1 MTADQSN
8 ESGEAKSRQELRQR
22 GAEVLSQL
30 GHGTAPP
37 RPRPLYLASVGGM
50 QHYTS
55 DALWGSVWSRPDLT
69 MRIRVLVTVS
79 ILASLQRM
87 AQLRTYLNS
96 ALNVG
101 VDVTEVREALIQ
113 CAAFAGFPTTVNAL
127 ELLREVLEGRGL
139 PIDTAEVTEVELD
152 ELDGRGL
159 KLQQQLFGAASAV
172 EVAGAQ
178 QVLALIERRFV
189 FGEIFHRPG
198 LDLLSRAICALASTV
213 ALRMPEEERAWI
225 GACLRVGIE
234 PATVGG
240 IVVQSAYY
248 VGFPAAREA
257 MRIANEVLPAD

>member
-1 MTADQSN
+1 MTADQTN
-8 ESGEAKSRQELRQR
+8 TPGEATTRQELRLR

-30 GHGTAPP
+30 GHGTTPP
-37 RPRPLYLASVGGM
+37 RSRPLYLASIGGM

-55 DALWGSVWSRPDLT
+55 EALWGSVWSRSDLT
-69 MRIRVLVTVS
+69 MRLRVLVTVS
-79 ILASLQRM
+79 ILASLQRL

-101 VDVTEVREALIQ
+101 LDAAEVREALIQ

-139 PIDTAEVTEVELD
+139 PVETDEVAEVDLD
-152 ELDGRGL
+152 ELDDRGL
-159 KLQQQLFGAASAV
+159 RLQQQLFGSASAA
-172 EVAGAQ
+172 EVVGPR
-178 QVLALIERRFV
+178 QVFALIERRFV

-198 LDLLSRAICALASTV
+198 LDLPSRAACALASTV
-213 ALRMPEEERAWI
+213 ALRMPEEERAWT
-225 GACLRVGIE
+225 GACLRVGME
-234 PATVGG
+234 PATIGG

-257 MRIANEVLPAD
+257 MRIAYEVMAG